1 LAARRMRVSHA
12 AWAAVVLALAALPF
26 VLSLFPVVRLT
37 VFMVFCLLALSL
49 DLIWGFG
56 GILSFG
62 QAAFFGVGGYAYGV
76 VGINTGLSMLALAGA
91 ALAAAVLAAL
101 LGYFTFYGRVSA
113 MYFAV
118 ITLTVTLILHQ
129 LLGTTADPRYAIG
142 SARLGGY
149 NGMTNIPSLALEL
162 PGRPPLLLEPVPL
175 FYVVAALLLSI
186 FALCGVLVRSPFGRV
201 LAAIREDEGRTE
213 LLGYDVRWRKLVTF
227 VLSGGI
233 AGLAG
238 GLFAGWGNFINPQVF
253 SLPQSALVVIWVMV
267 GGRGTL
273 HGAIVGALVVQL
285 LTSYLGAASVTYT
298 SVALGLILVV
308 IVLLFPRG
316 LVPAVVGAAGRLLPR
331 SGPAVSESS

>member
-1 LAARRMRVSHA
+1 VL
-12 AWAAVVLALAALPF
+12 WAGVVLALAALPLS
-26 VLSLFPVVRLT
+26 LSLFQVVRLT

-76 VGINTGLSMLALAGA
+76 AGINTGLSLVALVVST
-91 ALAAAVLAAL
+91 AAAAALAAL

-129 LLGTTADPRYAIG
+129 VMGTTADPRYAIG
-142 SARLGGY
+142 AARLGGY

-162 PGRPPLLLEPVPL
+162 PGRPAAVLEPVPL
-175 FYVVAALLLSI
+175 FYVVAGLLLAI
-186 FALCGVLVRSPFGRV
+186 LALCRALVASPFGRV

-213 LLGYDVRWRKLVTF
+213 MLGYDVRWRKLVVF
-227 VLSGGI
+227 VLSGAI
-233 AGLAG
+233 AGLSG

-253 SLPQSALVVIWVMV
+253 SLSQSALVVIWVMV

-273 HGAIVGALVVQL
+273 YGAIVGALVVQF
-285 LTSYLGAASVTYT
+285 LTSYLGAASVSYT
-298 SVALGLILVV
+298 SVALGLILVT

-316 LVPAVVGAAGRLLPR
+316 LVPALIGALARLIARPR
-331 SGPAVSESS
+331 AASEPA

>member
-1 LAARRMRVSHA
+1 ML
-12 AWAAVVLALAALPF
+12 WAGVVLALAALPLS
-26 VLSLFPVVRLT
+26 LSLFQVVRLT

-76 VGINTGLSMLALAGA
+76 AGINTGLSLVALVVST
-91 ALAAAVLAAL
+91 AAAAALAAL

-129 LLGTTADPRYAIG
+129 VMGTTADPRYAIG
-142 SARLGGY
+142 AARLGGY

-162 PGRPPLLLEPVPL
+162 PGRPAAVLEPVPL
-175 FYVVAALLLSI
+175 FYVVAGLLLAI
-186 FALCGVLVRSPFGRV
+186 LALCRALVASPFGRV

-213 LLGYDVRWRKLVTF
+213 MLGYDVRWRKLVVF
-227 VLSGGI
+227 VLSGAI
-233 AGLAG
+233 AGLSG

-253 SLPQSALVVIWVMV
+253 SLSQSALVVIWVMV

-273 HGAIVGALVVQL
+273 YGAIVGALVVQF
-285 LTSYLGAASVTYT
+285 LTSYLGAASVSYT
-298 SVALGLILVV
+298 SVALGLILVT

-316 LVPAVVGAAGRLLPR
+316 LVPALIGALARLIARPR
-331 SGPAVSESS
+331 AASEPA

>member
-1 LAARRMRVSHA
+1 LAARRLTVPYLSRA
-12 AWAAVVLALAALPF
+12 GVVLTLAALPF
-26 VLSLFPVVRLT
+26 VLSLFQVVQLT
-37 VFMVFCLLALSL
+37 VFMIFSLLALSL

-91 ALAAAVLAAL
+91 AVAAAVLAAL
-101 LGYFTFYGRVSA
+101 LGYFTFYGRVSD

-129 LLGTTADPRYAIG
+129 VMGTTADPRYAIG
-142 SARLGGY
+142 AARLGGY
-149 NGMTNIPSLALEL
+149 NGMTNVPSLALEL
-162 PGRPPLLLEPVPL
+162 PGRPALVLEPVPL
-175 FYVVAALLLSI
+175 FYVVAAFLLCIL
-186 FALCGVLVRSPFGRV
+186 ALCHGLVRSPFGRV

-213 LLGYDVRWRKLVTF
+213 MLGYDVRWRKLVTF
-227 VLSGGI
+227 VLSGAI

-253 SLPQSALVVIWVMV
+253 SLSQSALVVIWVMV

-273 HGAIVGALVVQL
+273 HGAIVGALVVQH
-285 LTSYLGAASVTYT
+285 LTSYLGAASVSYT
-298 SVALGLILVV
+298 SVALGLILVA

-316 LVPAVVGAAGRLLPR
+316 LVPAVLGALMRVLARPR
-331 SGPAVSESS
+331 PAVSESP

>member
-1 LAARRMRVSHA
+1 VTAARL
-12 AWAAVVLALAALPF
+12 AWAVAVLALAALPL
-26 VLSLFPVVRLT
+26 VLSLFQVVRLT
-37 VFMVFCLLALSL
+37 VFMIFCLLALSL

-76 VGINTGLSMLALAGA
+76 AGINTGVTALALVAGA
-91 ALAAAVLAAL
+91 VAAAVLAAL
-101 LGYFTFYGRVSA
+101 LGYFTFYGRVGA

-129 LLGTTADPRYAIG
+129 VIGSTADPRYAIG
-142 SARLGGY
+142 AARLGGY

-162 PGRPPLLLEPVPL
+162 PGRPPLLLDPVPL
-175 FYVVAALLLSI
+175 FYAVAALLVAIL
-186 FALCGVLVRSPFGRV
+186 AAGAALVRSRFGRV
-201 LAAIREDEGRTE
+201 LAAIREDEQRTE
-213 LLGYDVRWRKLVTF
+213 LLGYDVRWRKLVVF
-227 VLSGGI
+227 VLSGAV

-253 SLPQSALVVIWVMV
+253 SLSQSALVVIWVMV

-273 HGAIVGALVVQL
+273 YGAIAGAFAVQF

-298 SVALGLILVV
+298 SVALGLILIV

-316 LVPAVVGAAGRLLPR
+316 LLPGVLAVARLLLPR
-331 SGPAVSESS
+331 PSPALPEES

>member
-1 LAARRMRVSHA
+1 MTAARV
-12 AWAAVVLALAALPF
+12 AWAVAVLALAALPL
-26 VLSLFPVVRLT
+26 VLSLFQVVRLT
-37 VFMVFCLLALSL
+37 VFMIFCLLALSL

-76 VGINTGLSMLALAGA
+76 VGINTGVTALALVTGA
-91 ALAAAVLAAL
+91 VAAAVLAAL
-101 LGYFTFYGRVSA
+101 LGYFTFYGRVGA

-129 LLGTTADPRYAIG
+129 VMGSTADPRYAVG
-142 SARLGGY
+142 GARLGGY

-162 PGRPPLLLEPVPL
+162 PGRPPFLLDPVPL
-175 FYVVAALLLSI
+175 FYAVAALLVAIL
-186 FALCGVLVRSPFGRV
+186 AGGAALVRSRFGRV
-201 LAAIREDEGRTE
+201 LAAIREDEHRTE
-213 LLGYDVRWRKLVTF
+213 LLGYDVRWRKLVVF
-227 VLSGGI
+227 VLSGAV

-238 GLFAGWGNFINPQVF
+238 GLFAGWGNFVNPQVF
-253 SLPQSALVVIWVMV
+253 SLSQSALVVIWVMV

-273 HGAIVGALVVQL
+273 YGAIAGAFAVQL

-298 SVALGLILVV
+298 SVALGVILIA

-316 LVPAVVGAAGRLLPR
+316 LLPGVLAVGQRFLVRPAPTLRG
-331 SGPAVSESS
+331 SSS

>member
-1 LAARRMRVSHA
+1 LAAGRVTA
-12 AWAAVVLALAALPF
+12 ARLAWAVAVLALAALPL
-26 VLSLFPVVRLT
+26 VLSLFQVVRLT
-37 VFMVFCLLALSL
+37 VFMIFCLLALSL

-76 VGINTGLSMLALAGA
+76 VGINTGVTTLALVAGA
-91 ALAAAVLAAL
+91 GAAAVLAAL
-101 LGYFTFYGRVSA
+101 LGYFTFYGRVGA

-129 LLGTTADPRYAIG
+129 VMGSTADPRYAIG
-142 SARLGGY
+142 AARLGGY

-162 PGRPPLLLEPVPL
+162 PGRPPLLLDPVPL
-175 FYVVAALLLSI
+175 FYAVAALLVAIL
-186 FALCGVLVRSPFGRV
+186 AGGAALVRSRFGRV
-201 LAAIREDEGRTE
+201 LAAIREDEHRTE
-213 LLGYDVRWRKLVTF
+213 LLGYDVRWRKLVVF
-227 VLSGGI
+227 VLSGAV

-253 SLPQSALVVIWVMV
+253 SLSQSALVVIWVMV

-273 HGAIVGALVVQL
+273 YGAIAGAFAVQFP
-285 LTSYLGAASVTYT
+285 TSYLGAASVTYT
-298 SVALGLILVV
+298 SVALGLILIV

-316 LVPAVVGAAGRLLPR
+316 LLPGALAAVQFLMRPA
-331 SGPAVSESS
+331 PALRDSP

>member
-1 LAARRMRVSHA
+1 MTVPRV
-12 AWAAVVLALAALPF
+12 AWAGAVLALAALPL
-26 VLSLFPVVRLT
+26 VLSLFQVVRLT
-37 VFMVFCLLALSL
+37 VFIAFCLLALSL

-76 VGINTGLSMLALAGA
+76 VGINTGLTMF
-91 ALAAAVLAAL
+91 ALAAAALSAAVLAVL
-101 LGYFTFYGRVSA
+101 LGYFTFYGRIGA

-129 LLGTTADPRYAIG
+129 VMGTTADPRYAIG
-142 SARLGGY
+142 AARLGGY

-162 PGRPPLLLEPVPL
+162 PGRPPLLLDPVPL
-175 FYVVAALLLSI
+175 YYAVTALLLAI
-186 FALCGVLVRSPFGRV
+186 LALCGALMRSPFGRV

-213 LLGYDVRWRKLVTF
+213 LLGYDVRWRKLMIF
-227 VLSGGI
+227 VLSGGV

-238 GLFAGWGNFINPQVF
+238 GLFAAWGNFINPQVF
-253 SLPQSALVVIWVMV
+253 SLSQSALVVIWVMV

-273 HGAIVGALVVQL
+273 YGAIVGALVVQF

-298 SVALGLILVV
+298 TVVLGLILVV

-316 LVPAVVGAAGRLLPR
+316 LVPGLVGVAPRLLGRPGRLVPD
-331 SGPAVSESS
+331 SS